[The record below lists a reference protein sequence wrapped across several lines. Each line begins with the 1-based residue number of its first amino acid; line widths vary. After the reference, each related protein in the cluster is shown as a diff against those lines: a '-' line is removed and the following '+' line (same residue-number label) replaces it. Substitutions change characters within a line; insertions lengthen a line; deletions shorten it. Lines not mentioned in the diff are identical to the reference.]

1 VIYSTQHL
9 INGLQAITA
18 PHGSRYSVFVKL
30 DKTPG
35 DYTIRVTSSGLNQ
48 KVAGYATLS
57 YGHGSY
63 TNSIPYINYA
73 GVNTTANVV
82 YNNDN
87 SIIPFQADPPA
98 QHSDATHVLSIGRIT
113 NAWTWSLNGNN
124 PYGEPLELEYPLLW
138 APTSSPNP
146 NLTITTTNG
155 SWVDIIIIIE
165 PLQPSHPIH
174 KHSNKGYL
182 IVSAY
187 RTRCS
192 DDVNIL

>member
-1 VIYSTQHL
+1 
-9 INGLQAITA
+9 
-18 PHGSRYSVFVKL
+18 VKL

-57 YGHGSY
+57 YGYGSY
-63 TNSIPYINYA
+63 TNSTPYINYA
-73 GVNTTANVV
+73 GVNTTADVIFND
-82 YNNDN
+82 DN
-87 SIIPFQADPPA
+87 SYIPFPNDSPA
-98 QHSDATHVLSIGRIT
+98 QQSDVTHILNIVMIT

-155 SWVDIIIIIE
+155 SWVDIVMIID

-174 KHSNKGYL
+174 KHSNK
-182 IVSAY
+182 AY
-187 RTRCS
+187 IIASSHENPLWYGC
-192 DDVNIL
+192 